1 MDIAITGSSGLV
13 GTALRERLVADGH
26 RVLRVV
32 RRGSSSSGSS
42 SGGSSSGGSSD
53 AIEWDPDAGTI
64 DRGGLEGLDAVI
76 HLAGEGIGERRW
88 TPEQKRRIRESR
100 TKGTRL
106 LAGALAELQ
115 RPPAAL
121 LSGSAIGYYGDAG
134 ARIVDESDGPGDD
147 FLSSVV
153 VDWESSTAAAATA
166 GIRTVF
172 LRTGIVLSPTGG
184 ALARQ
189 LPFFRLGLGGRVGSG
204 RQVQSWI
211 SLDDEVGAI
220 SWLLDSDVEGP
231 VNLTS
236 PGAVTNAEFTKALG
250 RALHRPTTVIPLF
263 GPRALYGKELVDS
276 LLLVSQHVAPRVL
289 EAKGYEFRHRTLD
302 AALADLLN

>member
-13 GTALRERLVADGH
+13 GTALCERLETDGH

-32 RRGSSSSGSS
+32 RPGSRSGA
-42 SGGSSSGGSSD
+42 GSD
-53 AIEWDPDAGTI
+53 TIAWDPDAGTI
-64 DRGGLEGLDAVI
+64 DAGGLEGLDAVI
-76 HLAGEGIGERRW
+76 HLAGEGIGEHRW

-100 TKGTRL
+100 THGTRL
-106 LAGALAELQ
+106 LAGALAELD
-115 RPPAAL
+115 RPPAAF
-121 LSGSAIGYYGDAG
+121 LSGSAIGYYGDTG
-134 ARIVDESDGPGDD
+134 ARVVDESAEPGDD

-153 VDWESSTAAAATA
+153 VDWESSTVAAAEA

-172 LRTGIVLSPTGG
+172 LRTGIVLSPKSG

-189 LPFFRLGLGGRVGSG
+189 LPFFRVGLGGRLGSG

-220 SWLLDSDVEGP
+220 AWLLDADVAGP

-250 RALHRPTTVIPLF
+250 HALHRPTTVIPLF
-263 GPRALYGKELVDS
+263 GPRALFGRELVDS

-289 EAKGYEFRHRTLD
+289 ETEGYEFRHRTLD
-302 AALADLLN
+302 AALSDLLT